1 MNDWIEYAGDLSPVP
16 DEYLVEVQRENG
28 RYDISKAGVIAW
40 RNVVAYRVMDSTS
53 AKTIKAPDV
62 LAAAAKHM
70 ADRAA
75 TYDASGKEE
84 RSMDAAVKAF
94 NALCRRDLSESEGWV
109 LLACLKASR
118 LFQRPGF
125 HQDSAEDL
133 VAYCALL
140 AESKSKE
147 QA

>member
-1 MNDWIEYAGDLSPVP
+1 M
-16 DEYLVEVQRENG
+16 
-28 RYDISKAGVIAW
+28 KAQ
-40 RNVVAYRVMDSTS
+40 
-53 AKTIKAPDV
+53 DV
-62 LAAAAKHM
+62 LAQAAKHM
-70 ADRAA
+70 NDRAA
-75 TYDASGKEE
+75 TYDKPEGE
-84 RSMDAAVKAF
+84 RSMEATVKAF
-94 NALCRRDLSESEGWV
+94 NALSGQDLSESEGWL

-147 QA
+147 AV

>member
-1 MNDWIEYAGDLSPVP
+1 MKAHEVLQTAGDLM
-16 DEYLVEVQRENG
+16 VERG
-28 RYDISKAGVIAW
+28 RQYDQPEG
-40 RNVVAYRVMDSTS
+40 
-53 AKTIKAPDV
+53 
-62 LAAAAKHM
+62 
-70 ADRAA
+70 
-75 TYDASGKEE
+75 E

-109 LLACLKASR
+109 LLACLKAVR

-125 HQDSAEDL
+125 HQDSALDL
-133 VAYCALL
+133 CAYTALL